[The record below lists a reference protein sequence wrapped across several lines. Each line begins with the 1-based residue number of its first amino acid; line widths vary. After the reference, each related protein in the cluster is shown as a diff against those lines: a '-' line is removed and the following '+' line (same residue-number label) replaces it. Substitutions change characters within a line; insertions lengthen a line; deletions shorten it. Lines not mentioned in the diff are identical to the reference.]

1 MAKDYSSLNKDDLI
15 KVIEQLQSRKKYGL
29 VWDEER
35 TKEKFEKDSENA
47 IPVLSAVKEKSIATN
62 NNSQTHILIEGDN
75 YHALSVL
82 NYTHQNS
89 VDLIYIDPPYNTG
102 KQDFKYNDKWVDD
115 EDGFKHSK
123 WLSFMSKRLRI
134 TKQLLKEDGLFIAH
148 IDEHES
154 STLNLLLDDI
164 FGEENNLGV
173 MVWDKKNPKGDARG
187 VSAQH
192 EYLFVYAKNASEV
205 FKTEKIQRPKKN
217 ALKIIEKANE
227 LFARKNSID
236 IPNDLKIIARK
247 YKLPKELLEGYKR
260 EVNLEVINSEFQEW
274 IKKQSFSGGETAYSK
289 IDDNGDVY
297 RLVSMAW
304 PNKKKAPADYF
315 IPLIHPVTGKACP
328 IPGRGWRNPPTT
340 MKLLLDKGLVVFGKD
355 ESVQPQRK
363 YLLKENMFENI
374 PSILSFGSSDDSLL
388 RDMDV
393 EFENPKPVE
402 FCKQIIEW
410 FSPKDG
416 IVLDFFAGSG
426 TVAHAVLELN
436 KNGDSNRQAILST
449 NNELNGNE
457 ATVLKKGLPKEE
469 LEEYGI
475 CRHITYPRIVKAIK
489 GYTNSS
495 GTKVLGLGGDLRYCK
510 TTFVR
515 RSLNKDDLKIKITL
529 KCTEM
534 LCIKE
539 GVYKETFDSENYR
552 IFDNGKKVLAV
563 YYSLDR
569 EKLETLKS
577 ELKNLQGEKI
587 LYCFTLDPLGL
598 DKNDFSDWDDVKLEP
613 IPQKILDIY
622 EEIYEY

>member
-1 MAKDYSSLNKDDLI
+1 MTKDYSTLNKDDLI
-15 KVIEQLQSRKKYGL
+15 KVIEKLQSRKKYGL

-82 NYTHQNS
+82 NYTHQNN

-102 KQDFKYNDKWVDD
+102 KQDFKYNDKWVDE

-123 WLSFMSKRLRI
+123 WLSFMSKRLRL

-173 MVWDKKNPKGDARG
+173 IVWDKKNPKGDARG
-187 VSAQH
+187 VAAQH

-205 FKTEKIQRPKKN
+205 FKTEKIQRPKRN

-227 LFARKNSID
+227 LFARKNSVD
-236 IPNDLKIIARK
+236 LPSDLKIIAKK
-247 YKLPKELLEGYKR
+247 YKLPKELLEEYKR

-289 IDDNGDVY
+289 IDDSGDVY

-315 IPLIHPVTGKACP
+315 IPLIHPITGKACP
-328 IPGRGWRNPPTT
+328 IPGRGWRNPPVT
-340 MKLLLDKGLVVFGKD
+340 MKLLLDKGLIVFGKD

-374 PSILSFGSSDDSLL
+374 PSILSFGRSDDSLL
-388 RDMDV
+388 RNMDV

-416 IVLDFFAGSG
+416 IILDFFAGSG
-426 TVAHAVLELN
+426 TVAHAVLDLN

-457 ATVLKKGLPKEE
+457 ASVLKKGLPKEKWD
-469 LEEYGI
+469 EYGI
-475 CRHITYPRIVKAIK
+475 CRYITYPRIAKAIE

-495 GTKVLGLGGDLRYCK
+495 GIKVPGLGGDLRYCK

-552 IFDNGKKVLAV
+552 IFNNGEKVLAV